1 VTFDVHYL
9 GAGAIPAKPLLVAGF
24 GGAPRPAALD
34 PACPFVPVALD
45 LVAGEPYEVWTSA
58 DPVRY
63 GREHGFATAA
73 TDKLLFASIEIDE
86 GGDLEGAVRRA
97 YDALVALLDQT
108 GYPHL
113 LRVWNHFAG
122 ITDEV
127 DGMERYRRF
136 TIGRYAAFE
145 ARRHAVEAAP
155 AACAIGT
162 GSGPL
167 SLYLLA
173 SRTPGTTIENP
184 RQVSAYRYPDRYGPK
199 SPTFSRAVLGTG
211 DEVLFISG
219 TASIVGHESRHPDDP
234 VAQVNETLA
243 NIDQLLAQAGRP
255 NGKRGK
261 LRLKTYLREPRLLDT
276 VRDLIESRLTADDS
290 VVYVAGDICRPEL
303 LLEIEGIC
311 LKPGAT

>member
-1 VTFDVHYL
+1 VTLDVHYL
-9 GAGAIPAKPLLVAGF
+9 GAGAVPAQPLLVAGF
-24 GGAPRPAALD
+24 GGAPRPSALD

-45 LVAGEPYEVWTSA
+45 LVAGEPYEVWTTA

-63 GREHGFATAA
+63 GSEHGFVTAA
-73 TDKLLFASIEIDE
+73 TDTLLFAGIDIDE
-86 GGDLEGAVRRA
+86 DGDLESATRRA
-97 YDALVALLDQT
+97 YDALFALLDRT

-122 ITDEV
+122 ITDQV

-145 ARRHAVEAAP
+145 ARRRAVEAAP
-155 AACAIGT
+155 AACAVGT
-162 GSGPL
+162 FSGPL

-199 SPTFSRAVLGTG
+199 SPTFSRAMLGSA

-219 TASIVGHESRHPDDP
+219 TASIVGHESRHLGDP
-234 VAQVNETLA
+234 LAQANETLA
-243 NIDQLLAQAGRP
+243 NIDQLLAQAGRQ
-255 NGKRGK
+255 NGNRGA
-261 LRLKTYLREPRLLDT
+261 LRLKTYLRDPQLLGT
-276 VRDLIESRLTADDS
+276 VRELIETRLREDDS
-290 VVYVAGDICRPEL
+290 VVYVAGEICRPEL

-311 LKPGAT
+311 LKPGAA